1 MRALGVA
8 GDLGDGLIAGLDDPA
23 AVAGGDGGGQV
34 FFRQARLLERLLQG
48 TLCPVGGPGPGG
60 QDDLGH
66 DDFILVQNDHVG
78 GSGPAVDAGKVAVLV
93 HSRRSFLGAEA
104 LGKGV

>member
-1 MRALGVA
+1 MA
-8 GDLGDGLIAGLDDPA
+8 GDLGDGLVAGLNDPA
-23 AVAGGDGGGQV
+23 AIAGGDGGGQV

-48 TLCPVGGPGPGG
+48 PLRPVGGPGPGG

-66 DDFILVQNDHVG
+66 DVLVLVQDDHVG
-78 GSGPAVDAGKVAVLV
+78 GGGPTVDAGKIAVLV
-93 HSRRSFLGAEA
+93 HSRCSFLGGEA